1 MDKNFDEVYY
11 NEVYESTKDFGRT
24 QFIREIIM
32 LQNKIK
38 ELESINSSMELELAE
53 KITELETQKSYEE
66 ELIEMKNN
74 IRYFMFKLKLD
85 GCYTKELEEF
95 INNYGRG
102 LFY

>member
-1 MDKNFDEVYY
+1 MDKNLDELYF

-24 QFIREIIM
+24 QFVREIIM

-38 ELESINSSMELELAE
+38 ELEDINSSMELELEE
-53 KITELETQKSYEE
+53 KITEMETQKGYEE
-66 ELIEMKNN
+66 ELTEMKNN
-74 IRYFMFKLKLD
+74 IKDFMFKLKLD
-85 GCYTKELEEF
+85 KCYTKELKEF

>member
-53 KITELETQKSYEE
+53 KITELETQKGYE
-66 ELIEMKNN
+66 
-74 IRYFMFKLKLD
+74 
-85 GCYTKELEEF
+85 
-95 INNYGRG
+95 
-102 LFY
+102 

>member
-1 MDKNFDEVYY
+1 MDKIFD
-11 NEVYESTKDFGRT
+11 EVYESTKDFGRT
-24 QFIREIIM
+24 QFVREIIM

-38 ELESINSSMELELAE
+38 ELESINSSMELELEE
-53 KITELETQKSYEE
+53 KITELETQKGYEE

-74 IRYFMFKLKLD
+74 IKDFMFKLKLD

-95 INNYGRG
+95 INDYGRG